1 MVSFLDIIA
10 QKLQKRVDMIDIKLL
25 QNDFE
30 KTSISLQKKGV
41 SIEVLENLQTL
52 AQNTKQQRQMS
63 RMISQGFLQ
72 APYWYSTL
80 PEILIKNTGNII
92 SRATHILQTG
102 ISIIS

>member
-52 AQNTKQQRQMS
+52 AQNTKQKRQIMEEVTAEQNILS
-63 RMISQGFLQ
+63 KEFPRYKKENLDVADLQ
-72 APYWYSTL
+72 QKINNLKIENKS
-80 PEILIKNTGNII
+80 
-92 SRATHILQTG
+92 
-102 ISIIS
+102 